1 MVYSINRR
9 NTELV
14 SIGGDLVRYNMR
26 REREKNGMSISEAA
40 AQIGVHQNALMRWE
54 LGEVDPMAGNVV
66 KLARLYGVT
75 VEFLL
80 EQTEDPNGTAVAKGV
95 E

>member
-1 MVYSINRR
+1 
-9 NTELV
+9 
-14 SIGGDLVRYNMR
+14 
-26 REREKNGMSISEAA
+26 
-40 AQIGVHQNALMRWE
+40 MRWE

-80 EQTEDPNGTAVAKGV
+80 EQTEDPNGTAVAKGG